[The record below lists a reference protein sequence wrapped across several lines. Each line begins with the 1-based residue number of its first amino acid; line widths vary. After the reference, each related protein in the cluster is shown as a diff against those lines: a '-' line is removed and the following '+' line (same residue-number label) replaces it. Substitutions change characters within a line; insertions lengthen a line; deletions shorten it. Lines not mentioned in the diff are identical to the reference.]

1 MDDAVGMRRTTRRR
15 SGEAGVALLIS
26 LFALLLI
33 CVVGVALIM
42 ASGTESALTGNYRS
56 ATSAY
61 YAALAGL
68 EEGRGRMSPK
78 SPNFLPL
85 LMTPLQGPV
94 PTIGPGATA
103 QVWYITN
110 PAPGEPAGLGLL
122 SLYPD
127 NEYGVEF
134 SGIAP
139 VIAIAP
145 SVPPPTGTAGTIYS
159 PPYKWVR
166 INAITAPSALTM
178 GVTVSQS
185 NPGSPYTALN
195 YVNGA
200 LSVDQVGP
208 EALEITALAVM
219 PNGSQRMLQY
229 VVAPAALNLNFPAAL
244 TLDGNNVNFAGGA
257 TVQSVVNGNDTVPIP
272 PNCAATAP
280 PVAGIGYTS
289 TAPGDLSLTNIL
301 NGITSVNPPP
311 GGYPN
316 NYTGAPAYNAGAGA
330 TPPNVGLVS
339 LPPNWQ
345 TVAGLTSLVQFIE
358 TNGADV
364 YVPPASTPTDQTV
377 FPSWMSATSPAVIV
391 VDGDLIVSNWNSTGY
406 GLLVVT
412 GKLDFGPHD
421 SWQGI
426 VLVIGK
432 GILLADHPAPSFPY
446 GEFDGAVLVANTTLG
461 DPLGAATATL
471 TSGENSV
478 KYSNCWINAVQLPLK
493 YKTLSFR
500 EITPPTS

>member
-1 MDDAVGMRRTTRRR
+1 MDDAVGTRRTTRQR
-15 SGEAGVALLIS
+15 SREAGVALLIS

-61 YAALAGL
+61 YVALAGL

-78 SPNFLPL
+78 SPNYLPP
-85 LMTPLQGPV
+85 LMTPPQGLV

-134 SGIAP
+134 SGITP

-185 NPGSPYTALN
+185 NPGSPYTAVN

-200 LSVDQVGP
+200 LSVDQPGP

-244 TLDGNNVNFAGGA
+244 TLVGNNVSFSGGPSI
-257 TVQSVVNGNDTVPIP
+257 QFVVNGNDSVPIGTT
-272 PNCAATAP
+272 CAATAP

-289 TAPGDLSLTNIL
+289 TTSGDPSLPNIL
-301 NGITSVNPPP
+301 SGITGVNPPP

-316 NYTGAPAYNAGAGA
+316 NYTGAPAFNAGAGA

-358 TNGADV
+358 ANADV
-364 YVPPASTPTDQTV
+364 YVPPASTPTDQTTV
-377 FPSWMSATSPAVIV
+377 FPDWMSATRPAIIV
-391 VDGDLIVSNWNSTGY
+391 VDGDFTVHNWAQTGY

-426 VLVIGK
+426 VLVIGT
-432 GILLADHPAPSFPY
+432 GTLVADTANAD
-446 GEFDGAVLVANTTLG
+446 GEFDGAVLVANTKGG
-461 DPLGAATATL
+461 DPLLTATATL
-471 TSGENSV
+471 TSGGNSV

-500 EITPPTS
+500 EITPPPS